1 MDEGSGAP
9 ERTPDAPEPRPTW
22 RAWPLIAVFVVLVG
36 VGAFALANPDDG
48 PVTAE
53 TASAATDTTLA
64 AVTESMLE
72 TTTLPPETT
81 TTAAPAP
88 MVPGPSATVAPIAA
102 VDGAAPEVF
111 GIDTTD
117 PVIFVTIDDG
127 TVADPAVLEYL
138 RTTGMPITMFLN
150 EGPVRTHPEFFEALR
165 QMGNTVNSHTLGHK
179 SLPALSP
186 EQQRAEICGMVD
198 LLNETYGT
206 SGGLF
211 RAPFGRY
218 NLGVRQQAASCGLR
232 ATVQWT
238 GTLADGVVTLQE
250 PPLKPGDVIVTHF
263 TPDLLVSLQELKRQ
277 ADAAG
282 LRIARLDD
290 YLPA

>member
-1 MDEGSGAP
+1 MSDTGSEAQPTPPGAP
-9 ERTPDAPEPRPTW
+9 SDRPTW
-22 RAWPLIAVFVVLVG
+22 RAWPLIATFVLLVG
-36 VGAFALANPDDG
+36 VGAVALASPDQE
-48 PVTAE
+48 PTTAE
-53 TASAATDTTLA
+53 TAAATTTDA
-64 AVTESMLE
+64 PVTESMLE
-72 TTTLPPETT
+72 TTTVPPETT
-81 TTAAPAP
+81 TTAPPPTTAVGPTAPVTPVA
-88 MVPGPSATVAPIAA
+88 AT
-102 VDGAAPEVF
+102 DGGAPEVF

-127 TVADPAVLEYL
+127 TVADPAVLDYL
-138 RTTGMPITMFLN
+138 TSTGMPVTMFLN
-150 EGPVRTHPEFFEALR
+150 EAPVRAHPEFFEALR
-165 QMGNTVNSHTLGHK
+165 QLGNTVNTHTLGHL
-179 SLPALSP
+179 SLPSLGP

-218 NLGVRQQAASCGLR
+218 DLGVRQQAASCGLR

-263 TPDLLVSLQELKRQ
+263 TNDLLVSLQELKRQ